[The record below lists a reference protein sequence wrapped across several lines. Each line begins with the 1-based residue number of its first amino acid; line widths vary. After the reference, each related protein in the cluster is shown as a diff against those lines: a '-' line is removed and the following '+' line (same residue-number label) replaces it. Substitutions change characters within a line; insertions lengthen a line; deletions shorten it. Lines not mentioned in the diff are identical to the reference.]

1 MLESQ
6 SLKTLKNCGDVAL
19 RNVGGHVGGHGG
31 DQFVVELDDLCG
43 LFHCK
48 QFYDFSLGACNS
60 KAGQSV
66 SLLHQVFIFPQ
77 VSHEM
82 DDAVY
87 HPLC

>member
-43 LFHCK
+43 LFHC
-48 QFYDFSLGACNS
+48 
-60 KAGQSV
+60 
-66 SLLHQVFIFPQ
+66 
-77 VSHEM
+77 
-82 DDAVY
+82 
-87 HPLC
+87 